1 MVLNGRLRHHHFGT
15 SLPCGFAA
23 PSGRGSPFHSLGNTS
38 MKPACISNIAKIL
51 VLPLMLIGCT
61 PPPGVVSQSLRSEL
75 QKGHMKINL
84 AEIVKFDWDEVTLFA
99 PYSVESDVCPTLQ
112 LNQNDCAALL
122 PGMVAETQYL
132 LVFRLTG
139 RVVHHE
145 YHNIS
150 NGHFIMQKM
159 ATRLMR
165 SQSSFQVTPAKPE
178 HSSSPWYLS
187 PEYEPNIPKAN

>member
-1 MVLNGRLRHHHFGT
+1 
-15 SLPCGFAA
+15 
-23 PSGRGSPFHSLGNTS
+23 
-38 MKPACISNIAKIL
+38 MKPAFISNIAKIL

-61 PPPGVVSQSLRSEL
+61 PSPGVVSQSLRSEL
-75 QKGHMKINL
+75 QKGRMKINL

-122 PGMVAETQYL
+122 PSMVAETQYL
-132 LVFRLTG
+132 LVFRLNG

-150 NGHFIMQKM
+150 NGHFETRKM
-159 ATRLMR
+159 ATRLLR

-178 HSSSPWYLS
+178 HSPSPWYLS
-187 PEYEPNIPKAN
+187 PEYEPNIPVKALPSVAGTAGKPAAPYLQR